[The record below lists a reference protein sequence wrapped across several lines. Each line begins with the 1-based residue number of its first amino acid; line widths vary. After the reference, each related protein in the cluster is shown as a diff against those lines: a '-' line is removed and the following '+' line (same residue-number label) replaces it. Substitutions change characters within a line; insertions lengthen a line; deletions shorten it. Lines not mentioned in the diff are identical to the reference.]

1 LIPNPIH
8 KVLST
13 FQNCGVRAL
22 LMGGQACVFY
32 GAAEFSRDTDFALH
46 AAPAN
51 LERLNA
57 AMREL
62 QATVIAVPP
71 LSLEH
76 LQRGHAVHF
85 RCQHPEAAR
94 LRVDVMSKMRGVADF
109 AELWER
115 RTTLQ
120 GEDGTIY
127 ELMSLPDL
135 VMAKK
140 TQRDKD
146 WPMIRRLIEA
156 DRAACPG
163 APSPAQVRFWLR
175 EARTPALLMDLARE
189 FPDET
194 RALAVGTRPLLHE
207 ALRSNEAGIEEALTA
222 EANAER
228 ATDRA

>member
-1 LIPNPIH
+1 M
-8 KVLST
+8 
-13 FQNCGVRAL
+13 
-22 LMGGQACVFY
+22 MGGQACVFY

-46 AAPAN
+46 ADTAN

-62 QATVIAVPP
+62 QAPVIAVPP
-71 LSLEH
+71 LSLEN

-85 RCQHPEAAR
+85 RCQHPDAVG
-94 LRVDVMSKMRGVADF
+94 LRVDVMARMRGVADF

-127 ELMSLPDL
+127 ELLSLPDL
-135 VMAKK
+135 VQAKK

-156 DRAACPG
+156 DHAACRG
-163 APSPAQVRFWLR
+163 TPSLAQVRFWLR
-175 EARTPALLMDLARE
+175 EGRTPPLLLDLARE
-189 FPDET
+189 FPDEARVLT
-194 RALAVGTRPLLHE
+194 VGPRPLLQA
-207 ALRSNEAGIEEALTA
+207 ALALLNDEAGVEAALAEE
-222 EANAER
+222 EHAER
-228 ATDRA
+228 AVDRAYWAPLRTELERMRHP